1 MIKLRLL
8 ISFCLLTATI
18 MSSATESRLF
28 HIERLKNANI
38 VCYDVREENG
48 NLDMDNPIHVY
59 WIRLAE
65 DGSRKE
71 LSFIQRTLAF
81 GYKIVSKGQNEVEV
95 KLTAYKGRSIRICQH
110 KGKWVGRV
118 SINGKECTL
127 EHIYVKTKTPDAM
140 RVEYVELFGFNAAG
154 KKVSEKIY
162 NK

>member
-1 MIKLRLL
+1 MRKRL
-8 ISFCLLTATI
+8 FLLLYILGMALLAN
-18 MSSATESRLF
+18 ATESRLF

-38 VCYDVREENG
+38 VCYDVREDG
-48 NLDMDNPIHVY
+48 GKLDMDNPIHVY

-71 LSFIQRTLAF
+71 LTFIQRKLAF
-81 GYKIVSKGQNEVEV
+81 GYNIVRKGQNEVEV
-95 KLTAYKGRSIRICQH
+95 KLTAYKGRSIRICNH

-127 EHIYVKTKTPDAM
+127 EHMYVKTKTPDAM
-140 RVEYVELFGFNAAG
+140 RVEYVELFGFNSAG
-154 KKVSEKIY
+154 KKISEKIY

>member
-1 MIKLRLL
+1 MRQRL
-8 ISFCLLTATI
+8 FLLLYILGIALLAD
-18 MSSATESRLF
+18 ATESRLF

-48 NLDMDNPIHVY
+48 HLDMDEPIHVY

-65 DGSRKE
+65 DGARKE

-81 GYKIVSKGQNEVEV
+81 GYKIVSKGENEVEV

-110 KGKWVGRV
+110 KGKWIGRV

>member
-1 MIKLRLL
+1 MRKRL
-8 ISFCLLTATI
+8 SLLLYILGMALLAN
-18 MSSATESRLF
+18 ATESRLF

-38 VCYDVREENG
+38 VCYDVREDG
-48 NLDMDNPIHVY
+48 GKLDMDNPIHVY

-71 LSFIQRTLAF
+71 LTFIQRKLAF
-81 GYKIVSKGQNEVEV
+81 GYNIVRKGQNEVEV
-95 KLTAYKGRSIRICQH
+95 KLTAYKGRSIRICNH

-127 EHIYVKTKTPDAM
+127 EHMYVKTKTPDAM
-140 RVEYVELFGFNAAG
+140 RVEYVELFGFNSAG
-154 KKVSEKIY
+154 KKISEKIY